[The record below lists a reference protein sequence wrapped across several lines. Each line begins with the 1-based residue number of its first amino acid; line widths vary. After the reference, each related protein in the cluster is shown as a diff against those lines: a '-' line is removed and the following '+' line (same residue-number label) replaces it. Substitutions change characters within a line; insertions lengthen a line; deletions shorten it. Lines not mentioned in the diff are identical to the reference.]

1 MFLTFLGGAGT
12 VTGSKT
18 FVETGDAR
26 LLIDCGLFQGL
37 KQLRLQ
43 NRAVPPV
50 DPRTLDAV
58 LLTHAH
64 IDHSGYLPALAKAGF
79 RGKVWC
85 TEGTA
90 DLCRVLLP
98 DAGHLQ
104 EEDARYANMRGFSR
118 HHPALP
124 LFTRED
130 AERCLELLE
139 PVAYGTSFEPAQG
152 VRACFRRA
160 GHIIGAARIELD
172 AGGRRV
178 VFSGDIGRPEDPIF
192 LPPEPLD
199 EVGTVGALLVES
211 TYGDRKHDPSDPA
224 ASLATAIR
232 PVLERGGVVMIP
244 AFAVGRAQTMLHLIA
259 QLAADDRI
267 PRVPVFLD
275 SPMAIDATQ
284 IYHRHV
290 DDHRLDDAEC
300 AAMCEVATFL
310 RSTDQSKSINRRD
323 GPMILIAGSGMA
335 TGGRIVHHLAQ
346 RGPDPKNAILF
357 AGYQA
362 AGTRGQ
368 ALLNGAEGVKIHGQW
383 VPIRAERLRMD
394 SLSAHADAGEILDWL
409 GTLKTAPSRVYINH
423 GEPSGSDALRVR
435 IHARFGWE
443 TEVVRPEQRV
453 EIS

>member
-1 MFLTFLGGAGT
+1 MNLTFLGGAGT

-18 FVETGDAR
+18 LVEAGDAR

-43 NRAVPPV
+43 NRAGPPV
-50 DPRTLDAV
+50 DPKKLDAV

-104 EEDARYANMRGFSR
+104 EEDARFANKRGFSR
-118 HHPALP
+118 HNPALP

-130 AERCLELLE
+130 AERCLELLQ
-139 PVAYGTSFEPAQG
+139 PVAYGGTFEPAQG

-178 VFSGDIGRPEDPIF
+178 VFSGDIGRPEDPLL
-192 LPPEPLD
+192 LPPQPLD
-199 EVGTVGALLVES
+199 DVGTVSAILVES

-224 ASLATAIR
+224 GSLATAIR

-244 AFAVGRAQTMLHLIA
+244 AFAVGRAQTILHLIA
-259 QLAADDRI
+259 KLTAEERI

-275 SPMAIDATQ
+275 SPMAIQATQ
-284 IYHRHV
+284 IYHRHA
-290 DDHRLDDAEC
+290 DDHRLDEVQC
-300 AAMCEVATFL
+300 TAMCHAATFL
-310 RSTDQSKSINRRD
+310 RTNEESKSINGRD
-323 GPMILIAGSGMA
+323 GPMILVAGSGMA
-335 TGGRIVHHLAQ
+335 TGGRIVQHLAL

-368 ALLNGAEGVKIHGQW
+368 ALLNGVEGVKIHGSW

-394 SLSAHADAGEILDWL
+394 SLSGHADASEILDWL
-409 GTLKTAPSRVYINH
+409 GTLKSAPEQVYINH
-423 GEPSGSDALRVR
+423 GEPAGSDALRMR
-435 IHARFGWE
+435 IRDRFGWE
-443 TEVVRPEQRV
+443 AEVVRPDQRV
-453 EIS
+453 TIK